1 MLISLV
7 RPMIDLKIDGSC
19 CCCCCVVVVCC
30 CCAFFALCF
39 VIVVFSFGVTCI
51 PPLWRH
57 ELCRAQPNTVSPD
70 INAQPNTV
78 SPDINNSCLQREGGY
93 TSKLSCKEQKRHNNN
108 KQQQHKTHLSS
119 DLSYDTVLGRL
130 G

>member
-19 CCCCCVVVVCC
+19 CCCFCVVVVCC

-51 PPLWRH
+51 PPSGDMSYVV
-57 ELCRAQPNTVSPD
+57 PNRTRYHPISITHVSRGRGG
-70 INAQPNTV
+70 IQV
-78 SPDINNSCLQREGGY
+78 S
-93 TSKLSCKEQKRHNNN
+93 
-108 KQQQHKTHLSS
+108 
-119 DLSYDTVLGRL
+119 
-130 G
+130 